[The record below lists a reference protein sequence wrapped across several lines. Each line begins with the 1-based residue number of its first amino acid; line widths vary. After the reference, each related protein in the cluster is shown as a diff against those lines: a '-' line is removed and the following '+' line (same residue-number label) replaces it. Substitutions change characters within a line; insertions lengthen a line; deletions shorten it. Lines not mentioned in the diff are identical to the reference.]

1 MIDSFYIAW
10 KYLSRNRA
18 KAVTLVSCIVL
29 IAFLPIALELLLD
42 ESEKQLMSRAASTP
56 LVIGAKGSSLDLVM
70 NTLYFGDEVPELIY
84 MDAADMVGE
93 SDLAIPIPMYVRF
106 SARRHPVVGTTIDY
120 FDFRGL
126 EVAGGR
132 GLAILGEC
140 LLGAEAA
147 GDLGLGVGDEI
158 VTSPETM
165 FDLAGVYP
173 LKMKIVGVLEKAHT
187 SDDLAVFVDLKT
199 AWVIQGLMHG
209 HQDLSKVRDPQL
221 ILKKDEENITGSP
234 KVFEY
239 MEITEDNIESF
250 HFHGDPSGYPI
261 TAVIA
266 VPFDEKSGTILR
278 GRYLAEGE
286 AHQII
291 RPAEVVDTL
300 LENIFRIK
308 NVLDAVI
315 VVVGSGTFIAI
326 VLVFTL
332 SLRLRQREI
341 QTIFRIGCR
350 RMTIARL
357 MAAEIFIILAV
368 SAAICAVL
376 LGAVAH
382 YDSMLVRILFIR

>member
-1 MIDSFYIAW
+1 MMDSFYIAW
-10 KYLSRNRA
+10 KYLSRNRI

-29 IAFLPIALELLLD
+29 IAFLPVALELLLD

-56 LVIGAKGSSLDLVM
+56 LVIGARGSSLDLVM
-70 NTLYFGDEVPELIY
+70 NTLYFGNEVPELIY

-93 SDLAIPIPMYVRF
+93 SGLAIPIPMYVRF
-106 SARRHPVVGTTIDY
+106 SARRHPVVGTTVDY

-126 EVAGGR
+126 EVADGR

-140 LLGAEAA
+140 LLGAGAA
-147 GDLGLGVGDEI
+147 GELGLGVGDEI

-173 LKMKIVGVLEKAHT
+173 LKMKIVGVLKKTHT
-187 SDDLAVFVDLKT
+187 SDDLAVFIDIKT

-209 HQDLSKVRDPQL
+209 HQDLSKVKDPQL
-221 ILKKDEENITGSP
+221 ILKKGEGNITGSP

-250 HFHGDPSGYPI
+250 HFHGDQSEYPI

-278 GRYLAEGE
+278 GRYLGE
-286 AHQII
+286 EESNQII
-291 RPAEVVDTL
+291 RPSEVVDTL

-315 VVVGSGTFIAI
+315 VVVGFGTFIAI
-326 VLVFTL
+326 ILVFAL

-341 QTIFRIGCR
+341 ETVFRIGCR

-357 MAAEIFIILAV
+357 MAAEIFLILAV
-368 SAAICAVL
+368 SAAICTVL
-376 LGAVAH
+376 LAVVAH

>member
-1 MIDSFYIAW
+1 MMDSFYIAW
-10 KYLSRNRA
+10 KYLSRNRI

-29 IAFLPIALELLLD
+29 IAFLPVALELLLD

-56 LVIGAKGSSLDLVM
+56 LVIGARGSSLDLVM

-84 MDAADMVGE
+84 MDAADEVGE
-93 SDLAIPIPMYVRF
+93 SGLAIPIPMYVRF
-106 SARRHPVVGTTIDY
+106 SARRHPVVGTTVDY

-126 EVAGGR
+126 EVADGR

-140 LLGAEAA
+140 LLGARAA
-147 GDLGLGVGDEI
+147 GELGLGVGDEI

-173 LKMKIVGVLEKAHT
+173 LKMKIVGVLKKTHT
-187 SDDLAVFVDLKT
+187 SDDLAVFIDLKT

-209 HQDLSKVRDPQL
+209 HQDLSKVKDPQL
-221 ILKKDEENITGSP
+221 ILKKDEGNITGSP

-250 HFHGDPSGYPI
+250 HFHGDSSEYPI

-278 GRYLAEGE
+278 GRYLGE
-286 AHQII
+286 EESNQII
-291 RPAEVVDTL
+291 RPSEVVDTL

-315 VVVGSGTFIAI
+315 VVVGFGTFIAI
-326 VLVFTL
+326 ILVFAL

-341 QTIFRIGCR
+341 ETVFRIGCR

-357 MAAEIFIILAV
+357 MAAEIFIILVV

-376 LGAVAH
+376 LAVVAH

>member
-1 MIDSFYIAW
+1 MMDSFYIAW
-10 KYLSRNRA
+10 KYLSRNRV
-18 KAVTLVSCIVL
+18 KAFTLVSCIVL
-29 IAFLPIALELLLD
+29 IAFLPVALELLLD
-42 ESEKQLMSRAASTP
+42 ESEKQLMSRADSTP

-84 MDAADMVGE
+84 MDAADKVGE
-93 SDLAIPIPMYVRF
+93 SGLAIPIPMYVRF
-106 SARRHPVVGTTIDY
+106 SARRHPVVGTTVDY
-120 FDFRGL
+120 FDFHSL
-126 EVAGGR
+126 EIADGR

-140 LLGAEAA
+140 LLGAGAA

-173 LKMKIVGVLEKAHT
+173 LKMKIVGVLKKTHT
-187 SDDLAVFVDLKT
+187 SDDLAVFIDLKT
-199 AWVIQGLMHG
+199 AWIIQGLMHG
-209 HQDLSKVRDPQL
+209 HQDLSKVKDPQL
-221 ILKKDEENITGSP
+221 ILKQDEENITGSP

-278 GRYLAEGE
+278 GRYLGE
-286 AHQII
+286 EEPHQII

-315 VVVGSGTFIAI
+315 VLVGFGTFIAI
-326 VLVFTL
+326 ILVFSL

-341 QTIFRIGCR
+341 ETIFRIGCR

-368 SAAICAVL
+368 SAAICTGL
-376 LGAVAH
+376 LVAVAH

>member
-1 MIDSFYIAW
+1 MMDSFYIAW
-10 KYLSRNRA
+10 KYLSRNRI

-29 IAFLPIALELLLD
+29 IAFLPVALELLLD
-42 ESEKQLMSRAASTP
+42 ESEIQLMSRAASTP
-56 LVIGAKGSSLDLVM
+56 LVIGARGSSLDLVM
-70 NTLYFGDEVPELIY
+70 NTLYFGNEVPELIY

-93 SDLAIPIPMYVRF
+93 SGLAIPIPMYVRF
-106 SARRHPVVGTTIDY
+106 SARRHPVVGTTVDY

-126 EVAGGR
+126 EVADGR

-140 LLGAEAA
+140 LLGAGAA
-147 GDLGLGVGDEI
+147 GELGLGVGDEI

-173 LKMKIVGVLEKAHT
+173 LKMKIVGVLKKTHT
-187 SDDLAVFVDLKT
+187 SDDLAVFIDLKT

-209 HQDLSKVRDPQL
+209 HQDLSKVKDPQL
-221 ILKKDEENITGSP
+221 ILKKDEGNITGSP

-250 HFHGDPSGYPI
+250 HFHGDSSEYPI

-278 GRYLAEGE
+278 GRYLGE
-286 AHQII
+286 EESNQII
-291 RPAEVVDTL
+291 RPSEVVDTL

-315 VVVGSGTFIAI
+315 VVVGFGTFIAI
-326 VLVFTL
+326 ILVFAL

-341 QTIFRIGCR
+341 ETIFRIGCR

-357 MAAEIFIILAV
+357 MAAEIFIILVV
-368 SAAICAVL
+368 SAAICTVL
-376 LGAVAH
+376 LAVVAH